1 MTKADVTKPD
11 SRFVTAVRRYRQ
23 PYKEVILNL
32 YILTSSGWDS
42 HRAEVVIITCQAC
55 GYYEEHCTDRG
66 LGKVG
71 KACDR
76 CSR

>member
-1 MTKADVTKPD
+1 M
-11 SRFVTAVRRYRQ
+11 
-23 PYKEVILNL
+23 
-32 YILTSSGWDS
+32 YILTSSGRDS
-42 HRAEVVIITCQAC
+42 HGAEVVIITCQAC
-55 GYYEEHCTDRG
+55 GYYEEHFTDRG